1 MSPFPRPMLP
11 MQESIQ
17 AQALFALGVQLHANR
32 HLDGQQA
39 LAVFEQARQLTPDNP
54 DILNALGAVH
64 SRMGHDEQ
72 AMSYFEQALA
82 KKPQHPDALENLAG
96 LLHRTRRYAQAADHA
111 QRWLTQAQNP
121 AKEAPYMLGRLAYT
135 RRLMADWTDD
145 AKRQQQLRLAL
156 RTSERSVL
164 PFEFLGFSDEP
175 AEHLNCAR
183 QLVQERHPPAAPLW
197 TRERWK
203 NPRIRVAYLSN
214 DFCNHATA
222 VLLAR
227 VLELHDKERFEI
239 FVLSWSPLQDSMQA
253 RIRAGV
259 EHFVDISGQ
268 SDAQVAQWMAG
279 QRIDIAVDIKG
290 FASNYRLGILSH
302 RPCPIQVNYLG
313 YPGSLGAPYID
324 YLIADPHVIAPAD
337 RHHYSEH
344 LVRLPHSYQANDPLR
359 QVAPHSPTREELGL
373 PDKGPDTQG
382 FVFACFNNSY
392 KITPD
397 VFAQWMAILQD
408 TPGSV
413 LWLLQAND
421 QVEARLRQHAAH
433 LNMDP
438 QRLVFAPRVPTPEHL
453 ARHVHADL
461 FLDTF
466 PVNAHTTAA
475 DALWMG
481 VPVLTHYGRSFSS
494 RVALSLLHG
503 CQHPDTDAAPSIDL
517 VNTLAV
523 DKASD
528 YATRAVALAQ
538 NPAWLQSLQQHLKT
552 HRERLPLFDAAL
564 TCQHLESGYIA
575 MCQRWQNGLS
585 PADITVTATP
595 VQLQQPRA
603 PDKTSAQRPMPSASV
618 VAALS
623 GTAKASKPALD
634 LRARPHPFEQPLP
647 DKLKPPSVDAQI
659 ATPQQLQA
667 QSLSLLQAGQ
677 TDAALRVFDQ
687 ALSQRPQEAALWQAR
702 AHTALRLPQAQ
713 AREQALSDLQHALEL
728 APDNERLRYEL
739 ALTLEQTGQALAAC
753 EHLTQLESLSPHNHE
768 YPLLH
773 IRLRRQLAQWPQALA
788 LCQAWTARQA
798 QHSTA
803 WVQQA
808 SAHLALQ
815 QNEQAMAA
823 TLQALALQKENAEAL
838 NLRGM
843 LSRDKGLPTP
853 QALSDFEQAHAQDP
867 DNPYYLSNI
876 AITHDEL
883 GQLAL
888 ALPWWRR
895 LLDLPSPP
903 GGFAAPVL
911 LLQAHGAQQLDDLP
925 RQLQL
930 LQEATQRMPEDFEA
944 WLQRGHCCT
953 ALGLDLQAQQAY
965 TQALRIAPDNVH
977 ALSALMRAERCVADW
992 QHHEERLTQVLKAA
1006 AHGETPVNP
1015 FLMTIISDDPLLQKR
1030 ASVLESAQIGQHI
1043 KPWAFPKGTNS
1054 APLKERLRIGY
1065 FSADFHDHATSYL
1078 MAQMLESHDRQRF
1091 EIFAYSFG
1099 PNAKQHAYRQRIERG
1114 VEHFYEVSAL
1124 GARTI
1129 ARLAR
1134 SHGIDIAVDL
1144 KGHTRHGRPQIF
1156 AWRAAPVQ
1164 VSYIGFPGTLGSPWI
1179 DYVVGDTTVIPHGD
1193 EAHFT
1198 EQVVRLPGC
1207 YQANDTQRSV
1217 ATPGMTRSQAGLPDK
1232 ALVLCCF
1239 NSTFKINP
1247 DMFQAWMRIL
1257 DQIPHAV
1264 LWLFD
1269 KNRQVQDTL
1278 RQSALAQGIAPERLV
1293 FASFAPLAEHLS
1305 RYRLADLFLDTA
1317 PYNAH
1322 TTASDALW
1330 VGLPVL
1336 TLSGRSFAS
1345 RVGASLLTAL
1355 DLKELI
1361 THNLNDYENLALKLC
1376 KDPKAL
1382 SQLRQRVTHNPKRS
1396 ALFDGRLLARLMES
1410 AYTHMAH
1417 RQVQGLPPE
1426 SFQV

>member
-1 MSPFPRPMLP
+1 MNPSLKLP
-11 MQESIQ
+11 MSESIQ
-17 AQALFALGVQLHANR
+17 AQALFALGIQLHANR

-39 LAVFEQARQLTPDNP
+39 LAVFEQARQLSPNNA
-54 DILNALGAVH
+54 DILNALGAVL
-64 SRMGHDEQ
+64 SRMGRDEA
-72 AMSYFEQALA
+72 AMAYFEQALA
-82 KKPQHPDALENLAG
+82 QKPQHPDALDNLAG
-96 LLHRTRRYAQAADHA
+96 LLHRTRRYAQAAEHVE
-111 QRWLTQAQNP
+111 RWLSQVHNP
-121 AKEAPYMLGRLAYT
+121 AQESPYMLGRLAYT

-145 AKRQQQLRLAL
+145 EQRQQELRLTL
-156 RTSERSVL
+156 RTSERSAL

-183 QLVQERHPPAAPLW
+183 QLVQDRHPPGVPLW

-227 VLELHDKERFEI
+227 VLELHDKEHFEI
-239 FVLSWSPLQDSMQA
+239 FALSWSPLQDTMQA

-259 EHFVDISGQ
+259 EHFVDISAQ

-290 FASNYRLGILSH
+290 FASNYRLGIFAH

-359 QVAPHSPTREELGL
+359 QVDTACPSRAALGL
-373 PDKGPDTQG
+373 PDKGPGTQG

-392 KITPD
+392 KITPE
-397 VFAQWMAILQD
+397 VFAQWMVILQD

-413 LWLLQAND
+413 LWLLKAND
-421 QVEARLRQHAAH
+421 QVEDRLRQHAEK

-438 QRLVFAPRVPTPEHL
+438 ERLVFAPRVPTPEHL

-481 VPVLTHYGRSFSS
+481 VPVLTRYGRSFSS

-503 CQHPDTDAAPSIDL
+503 CQHPDTDATPSVDL

-523 DKASD
+523 DKAAD
-528 YATRAVALAQ
+528 YATRAVGLAQ
-538 NPAWLQSLQQHLKT
+538 NPALLHSLQRHLKT
-552 HRERLPLFDAAL
+552 QRERLPLFDAAL

-585 PADITVTATP
+585 PADITVAATP
-595 VQLQQPRA
+595 VHRLQHTV
-603 PDKTSAQRPMPSASV
+603 PDKTLAQWHMPPARV
-618 VAALS
+618 LAAPS
-623 GTAKASKPALD
+623 IPAEASKPVPELHTD
-634 LRARPHPFEQPLP
+634 EPHQSESH
-647 DKLKPPSVDAQI
+647 KPPPVPSPM

-667 QSLSLLQAGQ
+667 ESLSLLQAGQ
-677 TDAALRVFDQ
+677 TDAALRVFDL
-687 ALSQRPQEAALWQAR
+687 ALNQRPQESALWQAR

-739 ALTLEQTGQALAAC
+739 ALTLEKTGQALAAC
-753 EHLTQLESLSPHNHE
+753 EHLSQLESLSPHNHE

-788 LCQAWTARQA
+788 LCQAWTTRQA

-815 QNEQAMAA
+815 QNEQAMAC
-823 TLQALALQKENAEAL
+823 TLQALALQKDNAEAL

-843 LSRDKGLPTP
+843 LSRANGLPTP
-853 QALSDFEQAHAQDP
+853 QALIDFEQAHAQDP

-883 GQLAL
+883 GHLAL

-895 LLDLPSPP
+895 LLDLPAPP
-903 GGFAAPVL
+903 GGHAPPVL
-911 LLQAHGAQQLDDLP
+911 LLQAHGAQQVDDLP

-930 LQEATQRMPEDFEA
+930 LQEATQRLPNDFEA

-992 QHHEERLTQVLKAA
+992 QHHDERLAQVLQAA
-1006 AHGETPVNP
+1006 TDSETPVNP
-1015 FLMTIISDDPLLQKR
+1015 FLMTIISDDPLLLKR

-1043 KPWAFPKGTNS
+1043 KPWAFPKSTTGTT
-1054 APLKERLRIGY
+1054 PKERLRIGY

-1078 MAQMLESHDRQRF
+1078 MAQLLESHDRQRF

-1099 PNAKQHAYRQRIERG
+1099 PNAKQHAYRQRLERG

-1144 KGHTRHGRPQIF
+1144 KGHTRQGRPQIF

-1217 ATPGMTRSQAGLPDK
+1217 AAPGMTRAQAGLADK

-1239 NSTFKINP
+1239 NSTFKISP
-1247 DMFQAWMRIL
+1247 DLFQVWLRIL
-1257 DQIPHAV
+1257 GQIPHAV

-1278 RQSALAQGIAPERLV
+1278 RQYAQAQGIAPERLV
-1293 FASFAPLAEHLS
+1293 FAEFAPLAEHLS

-1330 VGLPVL
+1330 VGLPVI

-1355 DLKELI
+1355 DIKELI

-1382 SQLRQRVTHNPKRS
+1382 SQLRQRVTHSPKRS

-1410 AYTHMAH
+1410 AYTQMAH
-1417 RQVQGLPPE
+1417 RQAQGLPPE